1 MGINN
6 FWGNILFLRSGCK
19 ERPPHWSRSNAS
31 MLLGKHLVRHVRR
44 RGNEEN
50 VGYLFCHLKLL
61 NTFDWYNFIQGVTHW
76 DMDINVHFFKHPV
89 KVILVIEFLFCAF
102 SKLCSSNYFQC
113 FLIQNKHVFFFLPV
127 MDI

>member
-1 MGINN
+1 M
-6 FWGNILFLRSGCK
+6 FLRSGCK

-50 VGYLFCHLKLL
+50 VGYLFCHFKLL
-61 NTFDWYNFIQGVTHW
+61 NIFDWYSLFKRFHMTWYSLRYRFFNSFFYFIKTSLST
-76 DMDINVHFFKHPV
+76 DV
-89 KVILVIEFLFCAF
+89 KVILVIEVLFCAF
-102 SKLCSSNYFQC
+102 SKLCNYFQC
-113 FLIQNKHVFFFLPV
+113 VLIQNKHVSFLPV